1 MTEKEKDIKIIEVTP
16 DPIEEFEIIE
26 TYHFKDGDL
35 HRMVNK
41 KSDYLRDMLEYML
54 ELDKNNK

>member
-1 MTEKEKDIKIIEVTP
+1 MTEKEKDIKIIEVIP

-26 TYHFKDGDL
+26 TYVHFKDGDL

-41 KSDYLRDMLEYML
+41 KSDYLRDMLD
-54 ELDKNNK
+54 LDKK